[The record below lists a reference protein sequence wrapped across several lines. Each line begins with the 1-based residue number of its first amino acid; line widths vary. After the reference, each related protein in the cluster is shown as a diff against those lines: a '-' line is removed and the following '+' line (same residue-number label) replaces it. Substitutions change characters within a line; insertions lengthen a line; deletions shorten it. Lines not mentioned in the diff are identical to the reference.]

1 MACEDGL
8 LTMMTSGIY
17 HVDTIKDVADS
28 LGIVNL
34 PDNVATMLS
43 SDVEYRLNQVI
54 EEAARFTRHSK
65 RTTLTTS
72 DIDQA
77 FKVLNIEVRFLLF
90 KVLRCLRS
98 S

>member
-8 LTMMTSGIY
+8 LTTMTSGIY